1 MKITNDEKTLI
12 TKEER
17 TWPPEH
23 CEVYLVDENNH
34 GIIFVREEKTI
45 TIKKHDK
52 EQKIPIDN
60 IIGQCWIPTYEKRI
74 PGKWYLTNVDV
85 SLPKKNIWLYRKH
98 WNENYP
104 TKKYLAVY
112 DECLAA
118 WLIGNSEY
126 NHSELQDDFDYYQI
140 VQEPNDP

>member
-1 MKITNDEKTLI
+1 MNITNDEKTLI

-60 IIGQCWIPTYEKRI
+60 IIGQCWIPTCEKRI

-104 TKKYLAVY
+104 TKKQLAVY
-112 DECLAA
+112 DECLAT
-118 WLIGNSEY
+118 WLIGKSEY
-126 NHSELQDDFDYYQI
+126 NHVDLQDGFDYYQI

>member
-1 MKITNDEKTLI
+1 MNITNDEKTLI

-45 TIKKHDK
+45 TIKEHDK

-60 IIGQCWIPTYEKRI
+60 IIGQYWIPTYEKRI
-74 PGKWYLTNVDV
+74 PGKWYITNVDV
-85 SLPKKNIWLYRKH
+85 VLPRKIFGCTENIVMKNIQQKNSWLFMM
-98 WNENYP
+98 N
-104 TKKYLAVY
+104 V
-112 DECLAA
+112 
-118 WLIGNSEY
+118 
-126 NHSELQDDFDYYQI
+126 
-140 VQEPNDP
+140 

>member
-104 TKKYLAVY
+104 TKKQLAVY

-126 NHSELQDDFDYYQI
+126 NHGELQDDFDYYQI